1 MAGLGADCR
10 GRCLHR
16 PAEIYGIASCKIC
29 GIPGLSIGHGH
40 PTTPKLR
47 RITHCKSCAELFPLV
62 GDDVHDV
69 PDGRKIIAHLQL
81 ICKQSRRMTSHGT
94 NPIMAYV

>member
-1 MAGLGADCR
+1 MAGLGAGCR

-29 GIPGLSIGHGH
+29 GIPGLSIGRGH

-47 RITHCKSCAELFPLV
+47 RSRIVNPVPNFSPLV
-62 GDDVHDV
+62 GDGVLDV
-69 PDGRKIIAHLQL
+69 PDGRKIYCTFA
-81 ICKQSRRMTSHGT
+81 K
-94 NPIMAYV
+94 